1 MFFPGAPFVGSKA
14 MEREDSGNYINIM
27 QIRAFC
33 QVAKRGSVS
42 RAANDLF
49 RTQSAVTRSIR
60 DLEQVL
66 SVALFERHFSGMV
79 LTDYGK
85 CILPRAQQA
94 IDELNNVPLILAPLK
109 NKENKET
116 EPVYLFNARRLEIFL
131 QLFHVNHTQTVA
143 NQLNIT
149 QPAVSAALRML
160 EKGSGFTLFRRTPEG
175 VMPTQAATLIYPNLS
190 RCMNELQH
198 ILADIAARRG
208 VLEGTVRIGALPLSR
223 TRLLP
228 QAVSA
233 FLAAHPGIQ
242 VLTNESPFDALVSD
256 MRAGNIDFIIGALR
270 NTRQA
275 PDLASEVLFE
285 EEMVILARNDHP
297 LRQTQDLRAGL
308 ADARW
313 VLPRARTPARLMLDE
328 AFTALGIGVPRPVVE
343 TGDLA
348 MVRGLLLSSDMLAAV
363 SKSQL
368 AWELEAGVLTAL
380 PVALPQTRRAIG
392 LTFRA
397 GGLPSPAAGA
407 LLAYLRRSVSPF

>member
-1 MFFPGAPFVGSKA
+1 MARDN
-14 MEREDSGNYINIM
+14 ETNLLNIM

-42 RAANDLF
+42 QAANDLF
-49 RTQSAVTRSIR
+49 RTQSAITRSIR
-60 DLEQVL
+60 DLEHVL
-66 SVALFERHFSGMV
+66 SVPLFERHFSGMV

-85 CILPRAQQA
+85 CILPRAQHA
-94 IDELNNVPLILAPLK
+94 IEELNAVPLILARLK
-109 NKENKET
+109 NKENKEFI
-116 EPVYLFNARRLEIFL
+116 EPIYLFNARRLEIFL
-131 QLFHVNHTQTVA
+131 QLYHVNHTQTVA
-143 NQLNIT
+143 NLLNIT
-149 QPAVSAALRML
+149 QPAVSAALKTL
-160 EKGSGFTLFRRTPEG
+160 EKGSGFALFRRTPEG
-175 VMPTQAATLIYPNLS
+175 VMPGQAATLIYPNLS

-198 ILADIAARRG
+198 IYADIAARRG
-208 VLEGTVRIGALPLSR
+208 VLEGVVRIGALPLSR

-242 VLTNESPFDALVSD
+242 VLTNESPFDALVSE
-256 MRAGNIDFIIGALR
+256 MRAGNIDFILGALR

-297 LRQTQDLRAGL
+297 LHKENALRDGL
-308 ADARW
+308 AQARW
-313 VLPRARTPARLMLDE
+313 VLPRAGTPARLMLDA
-328 AFTALGIGVPRPVVE
+328 AFTALGVEAPRPVVE

-348 MVRGLLLSSDMLAAV
+348 MVRGLLLHSDMLAAV

-380 PVALPQTRRAIG
+380 PVALPQTRRDIG

-397 GGLPSPAAGA
+397 GSLPSPATEA
-407 LLAYLRRSVSPF
+407 LLGYLRRCAREETFLYRQP